1 MQLGYSVP
9 NNQGVDAV
17 GDLVVLAVEA
27 EALGYNSVWVS
38 EHLFH
43 AEYVA
48 KRLGDRPYFD
58 PLTVLTAIA
67 CATSQIRLGTSV
79 LVLPWHHPARLGKT
93 IATLD
98 HLSMGRVDLGV
109 GVAIAEEEFNN
120 LNITFADRGKR
131 TDDVLASLAALWYQ
145 DVPAHDGPYYQFSGQ
160 RFEPKPRQA
169 KLPIHVGG
177 GALPALR
184 RVAKFGQGWHALGK
198 SPNELTA
205 DLGTLR
211 DVMRVNTEELHV
223 SIRCVV
229 DIVRDPG
236 YEPWGKPF
244 ADRRTLKGSPE
255 EIYDIAKAYR
265 DAGVDELVLDF
276 ATRDIAQNR
285 ANLIEVAELL
295 RDL

>member
-145 DVPAHDGPYYQFSGQ
+145 DVPAHDACQ
-160 RFEPKPRQA
+160 
-169 KLPIHVGG
+169 
-177 GALPALR
+177 
-184 RVAKFGQGWHALGK
+184 
-198 SPNELTA
+198 
-205 DLGTLR
+205 
-211 DVMRVNTEELHV
+211 
-223 SIRCVV
+223 
-229 DIVRDPG
+229 
-236 YEPWGKPF
+236 
-244 ADRRTLKGSPE
+244 
-255 EIYDIAKAYR
+255 
-265 DAGVDELVLDF
+265 
-276 ATRDIAQNR
+276 
-285 ANLIEVAELL
+285 LL
-295 RDL
+295 R